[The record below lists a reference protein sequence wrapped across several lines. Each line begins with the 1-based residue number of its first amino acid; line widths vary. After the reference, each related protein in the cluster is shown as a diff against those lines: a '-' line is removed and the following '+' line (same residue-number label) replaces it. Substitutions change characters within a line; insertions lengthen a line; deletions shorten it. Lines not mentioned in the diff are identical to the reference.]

1 MKHLFFMLLSLAAI
15 TQINAQD
22 EPLPVEI
29 VDFSFDEYN
38 QSFKVQVTDEYDID
52 KYRIIL
58 TNENQDTI
66 GYKWW
71 FAYETPE
78 DYYRIYEYKVNIP
91 ECTGIIYATL
101 YKMEAST
108 MIYERERIISIV
120 RKQ

>member
-1 MKHLFFMLLSLAAI
+1 MKNLFLSFLMFFSLGM
-15 TQINAQD
+15 NAQD
-22 EPLPVEI
+22 DPLPVEI
-29 VDFSFDEYN
+29 VDFSFDSYR

-52 KYRIIL
+52 KYRIIV

-71 FAYETPE
+71 GAYETPKNF
-78 DYYRIYEYKVNIP
+78 YRIYEYKVSLP

-101 YKMEAST
+101 YKMEKST

-120 RKQ
+120 RNQ